1 MADRARL
8 SPTSARY
15 DEGLQQALNLAPTDD
30 IDTVLMVRAAG
41 GDLAAFE
48 ELVCRNQAKA
58 WALAW
63 RCLGDAAEA
72 QDVVQEAFLR
82 IYKAASRYRPAAKFR
97 TYLYRVVTRLCL
109 DWQAKK
115 RPDYTDTLPSIPDS
129 SRDPEALA
137 GQNELS
143 DAVWKCLDDLPGKQ
157 RLAITLRHY
166 EGMSYDEIA
175 EAMGVSPKAV
185 DSLLQRARSALRQSL
200 AAYSEIDDSGEH
212 SGIARLN

>member
-1 MADRARL
+1 MSIMETTVSL
-8 SPTSARY
+8 TSTRY
-15 DEGLQQALNLAPTDD
+15 DETLQQVPGLAPTDD
-30 IDTVLMVRAAG
+30 IDTILMVRAAG

-48 ELVCRNQAKA
+48 ELVCRNQGKA

-82 IYKAASRYRPAAKFR
+82 IYKAASRYRPTAKFR

-109 DWQAKK
+109 DWHAKK
-115 RPDYTDTLPSIPDS
+115 RPEYTETILSIPDS
-129 SRDPEALA
+129 ARGPEALF

-143 DAVWKCLDDLPGKQ
+143 GVVRECLGNLPVNQ

-166 EGMSYDEIA
+166 DGMTYDEIA
-175 EAMGVSPKAV
+175 EVLAVSAKAV
-185 DSLLQRARSALRQSL
+185 DSLLQRARDALRRGL
-200 AAYSEIDDSGEH
+200 AAY
-212 SGIARLN
+212 R

>member
-1 MADRARL
+1 LQKA
-8 SPTSARY
+8 
-15 DEGLQQALNLAPTDD
+15 EGSVPGDD
-30 IDTVLMVRAAG
+30 IDTKLMMQAAG

-63 RCLGDAAEA
+63 RCLGNSAEA

-82 IYKAASRYRPAAKFR
+82 IYKAASRYQPTAKFS

-109 DWQAKK
+109 DWEAKK
-115 RPDYTDTLPSIPDS
+115 RPEYTETLLPVPDS
-129 SRDPEALA
+129 SHGPEALF

-143 DAVWKCLDDLPGKQ
+143 DAVRNCLSGLPINQ

-175 EAMGVSPKAV
+175 EFLNVSPKAV
-185 DSLLQRARSALRQSL
+185 DSLLQRARDALRQ
-200 AAYSEIDDSGEH
+200 
-212 SGIARLN
+212 RLLPFK